1 LGINKIIKMSKLIT
15 ISIDVTSIPR
25 DKIKPH
31 TNGKSYV
38 AMDVWVNDDVDKFGK
53 DVSVNISQS
62 KEERETRTKKVYVG
76 GGNTKFGFGDSAS
89 NKAPANNSATND
101 DFDEIPF

>member
-1 LGINKIIKMSKLIT
+1 
-15 ISIDVTSIPR
+15 
-25 DKIKPH
+25 
-31 TNGKSYV
+31 
-38 AMDVWVNDDVDKFGK
+38 
-53 DVSVNISQS
+53 VNISQS

-101 DFDEIPF
+101 DSDDIPF